1 MEGEGREQ
9 KHQQILK
16 YTHNTTVKN
25 RWWYIFQREFNLMIY
40 VRENGFDVIKYEV
53 SKVQYTSQKL
63 LKKRVLFVHLI

>member
-1 MEGEGREQ
+1 
-9 KHQQILK
+9 
-16 YTHNTTVKN
+16 
-25 RWWYIFQREFNLMIY
+25 MIY